1 MSRGAIL
8 FDIDG
13 TLVDSTYHHA
23 IAWFR
28 SFRGHGLTV
37 PVFELH
43 RSIGMGG
50 DRLVAHVA
58 GDEVEQRLGDQLRD
72 GWEKEYAALVDEVP
86 ALPGAAALVEEL
98 AGAGYEIGFA
108 SSGKS
113 RFSQKSVDVL
123 GVESW
128 LDAMTSSDDAEQSKP
143 APDILT
149 ATLDRLGSDRSV
161 LLGDTPYDVESAER
175 IGLRCVS
182 VLTGGFSRAE
192 LEEAGAAHVVGE
204 LTELRGFDWEPI
216 LAQARR
222 NAPED
227 AG

>member
-1 MSRGAIL
+1 MSRGVIL

-28 SFRGHGLTV
+28 SFRSHDLTI
-37 PVFELH
+37 PVFEIH

-58 GDEVEQRLGDQLRD
+58 GDEVEKELGDQIRD

-86 ALPGAAALVEEL
+86 ALPGAAELVNEL
-98 AGAGYEIGFA
+98 AEAGYEIGFA

-113 RFSQKSVDVL
+113 QFSDKAVDVL
-123 GVESW
+123 GVAEHI
-128 LDAMTSSDDAEQSKP
+128 DAMTSSDDAEESKP
-143 APDILT
+143 AADILT
-149 ATLDRLGSDRSV
+149 ATLDRLESERAI
-161 LLGDTPYDVESAER
+161 LIGDTPYDVQSAEQ
-175 IGLRCVS
+175 IGLPCIG

-192 LEEAGAAHVVGE
+192 LEEAGAAHVVPE
-204 LTELRGFDWEPI
+204 LTELRGFDWEPT
-216 LAQARR
+216 LAEAHR
-222 NAPED
+222 
-227 AG
+227 